1 MSNYLNLKSKKGIS
15 LAYALVVC
23 LFLIMITGSITT
35 IAILQQNETGSDLNT
50 RQAYISAKSGLSTMR
65 DALKDNV
72 ISSGDLPNGSNKDK
86 YYVMYQS
93 ASGGPVLYKVFLSE
107 ADAQAELELLS
118 NATDASGAKAWNII
132 GGEGTYFRITY
143 NAPGDYGVT
152 ALNTTGKYN
161 NNVSINKGDLSFE
174 AVSYTQYV
182 FDLDATS
189 PPTTPTTPTSPTNPT
204 NPTEPDTV
212 PYNPPSSNA
221 GGNFLLVSQQTALN
235 ENRSN
240 TNGYSSGKSLNK
252 ISNNDNQIFYEGDTN
267 AKFENNRTYF
277 PVVMDRTFMANTQ
290 NDNSIT
296 AAYNQGVYFLGSFN
310 GPKVNNASRADNNG
324 QGQDLGNVSYFEE
337 NTEFGQSIRCA
348 LLVIKNNFVTRSNN
362 GINNA
367 PKVIY
372 YGDGD
377 KNKWYGEHY
386 VYVYLP
392 NEVKFWLCNENAY
405 VHRDGTFTR
414 GAGYWMVKS
423 GRSLYDQSA
432 WQPMP
437 QALLQSAMDLNLYDQ
452 IMSYYENGGEIHT
465 GCDESSDIPN
475 NIAITGNN
483 GAYRTNT
490 PDSGDDNSRDV
501 DIYPS
506 SGYDNSRDVD
516 SYPFSGQDRSRA
528 NIFFAPN
535 MSPTNAGYYHW
546 YAGRSFNMQ
555 WFRSDTRYEYR
566 DNREDHTG
574 IDADFIVGNN
584 INIRISSP
592 TIVLTIGPTVTWN
605 NPTIHFDLVGN
616 ISNTV
621 KKVGNGSFKLYG
633 FNNGK
638 AEGSCKLM
646 VMCPFQ
652 VSYDGK
658 SYTVA
663 KGTYANVPAGLE
675 LFSDTAKYFF
685 TGTAVSGGSS
695 LHTSTGSENRI
706 IPAGIGFASADNSFK
721 QSNVFTNV
729 FSNILNLVPSAT
741 STFTPPT
748 GSDTM
753 ILTASHLSGNST
765 VTFSKT
771 LKRPYYLEPNAAKTL
786 NVLPIMDL
794 SVQQELSNGTKV
806 EVIKFR
812 TAGTYNIPIV
822 GNEGVVGVSFTGDI
836 LKARS
841 TMKTEGSNYSFI
853 SQETKFDV
861 ASERYY

>member
-23 LFLIMITGSITT
+23 LFLIMITGGITT

-50 RQAYISAKSGLSTMR
+50 RQAYISAKGGLSTMR

-72 ISSGDLPNGSNKDK
+72 VSSGDLPSDSVRQK

-93 ASGGPVLYKVFLSE
+93 ASGGPVRYKVFTSE
-107 ADAQAELELLS
+107 ADAQAELETLQ
-118 NATDASGAKAWNII
+118 ADDAWEII
-132 GGEGTYFRITY
+132 GGEGTYFRMTY
-143 NAPGDYGVT
+143 NNPGDYGVT
-152 ALNTTGKYN
+152 ALNTTGRYN

-182 FDLDATS
+182 FDLDPTS
-189 PPTTPTTPTSPTNPT
+189 PPTTPTTATTPTSTESPITPTQPG
-204 NPTEPDTV
+204 TV
-212 PYNPPSSNA
+212 PHSPPSSNA

-465 GCDESSDIPN
+465 GCNESGYIPN

-566 DNREDHTG
+566 DNREDQTG
-574 IDADFIVGNN
+574 IDADFVVGNN
-584 INIRISSP
+584 VNIRISSP
-592 TIVLTIGPTVTWN
+592 TVVLTIGPTVTWN

-621 KKVGNGSFKLYG
+621 KKEGNGSFKLYG
-633 FNNGK
+633 FNNGR

-646 VMCPFQ
+646 VMVPFQ
-652 VSYDGK
+652 VKYDGK

-663 KGTYANVPAGLE
+663 EGTYTNVPAGLE
-675 LFSDTAKYFF
+675 LFSDSAKYFF
-685 TGTAVSGGSS
+685 TGTAASGGSS
-695 LHTSTGSENRI
+695 LRTSTGSENRL
-706 IPAGIGFASADNSFK
+706 IPAGIGFSTGSSFN
-721 QSNVFTNV
+721 QSNVFTSV
-729 FSNILNLVPSAT
+729 FSNILNLVSPAT
-741 STFTPPT
+741 TFTPLA
-748 GSDTM
+748 GSDTLT
-753 ILTASHLSGNST
+753 LTAADLSGNST
-765 VTFSKT
+765 VTFSKK
-771 LKRPYYLEPNAAKTL
+771 LAKPKYLNPDAAGKI

-794 SVQQELSNGTKV
+794 SVKQELSNGTTV
-806 EVIKFR
+806 EAIKFA
-812 TAGTYNIPIV
+812 TAGTYNIPVV
-822 GNEGVVGVSFTGDI
+822 GNENVVGVAFRGDI
-836 LKARS
+836 LRQRS
-841 TMKTEGSNYSFI
+841 TLKTDGSNYHI
-853 SQETKFDV
+853 VSQETKFDV